1 MTYTCVIVDDEP
13 PSHQVLKSHIDRI
26 PGLKLVAEF
35 HNAKDAGNYLKSNNT
50 DILLLDIQMPEVTG
64 IEFLRSLAVKPITIF
79 TTAFRDYAFE
89 GFELGVIDYLL
100 KPVNFERFE
109 MAIQRA
115 TDFMHMSR
123 PENAIDFEILIK
135 SGTRKLLIDYRKIIY
150 AQGLKDYTILHTAD
164 KKYVV
169 KGSVKAFEEYLPS
182 DYFLRVHKSFIVAK
196 NQVKLVYKNKI
207 ELMNVSIPIGRS
219 YKEVLGKFLGE
230 RGPYRGGSEEDNAED
245 TQ

>member
-1 MTYTCVIVDDEP
+1 MTYTCVLVDDEP
-13 PSHQVLKSHIDRI
+13 PSHQVLRSHIERI
-26 PGLKLVAEF
+26 PNLKLVAGF
-35 HNAKDAGNYLKSNNT
+35 YNAKDAGRYLKANDT

-64 IEFLRSLAVKPITIF
+64 IDFLRSLEVKPITIF

-100 KPVNFERFE
+100 KPVQFERFE

-115 TDFMHMSR
+115 VDFIHMSR

-135 SGTRKLLIDYRKIIY
+135 SGTKKVLVDYRKIIY
-150 AQGLKDYTILHTAD
+150 AQGLKDYTILHTAE

-182 DYFLRVHKSFIVAK
+182 DYFIRVHKSFIVAR
-196 NQVKLVYKNKI
+196 NQVKLVHKNKI

-219 YKEVLGKFLGE
+219 YKEALDNFLQ
-230 RGPYRGGSEEDNAED
+230 RK
-245 TQ
+245 Q

>member
-1 MTYTCVIVDDEP
+1 MNYNCVIVDDEP
-13 PSHQVLKSHIDRI
+13 PSHQVLKSHIERI
-26 PGLKLVAEF
+26 PNLQLASEFYNAE
-35 HNAKDAGNYLKSNNT
+35 DAGRYLKTNST

-64 IEFLRSLAVKPITIF
+64 IEFLRSLPVKPITIF

-109 MAIQRA
+109 MAIRRA
-115 TDFMHMSR
+115 VDFMQMSR

-135 SGTRKLLIDYRKIIY
+135 SGTKKVLIDFRSIIY
-150 AQGLKDYTILHTAD
+150 AQGLKDYTILYTAD

-169 KGSVKAFEEYLPS
+169 KGSVKAFEEFLPA

-207 ELMNVSIPIGRS
+207 ELENVSIPVGRS
-219 YKEVLGKFLGE
+219 YKEVLDKFLEE
-230 RGPYRGGSEEDNAED
+230 R
-245 TQ
+245 

>member
-26 PGLKLVAEF
+26 PNLQLAAEF
-35 HNAKDAGNYLKSNNT
+35 FNAKDAGSYLKSNNA

-64 IEFLRSLAVKPITIF
+64 IDFLRSLAVKPITIF

-100 KPVNFERFE
+100 KPVHFERFE
-109 MAIQRA
+109 ISIRRA
-115 TDFMHMSR
+115 TDFMQMSK
-123 PENAIDFEILIK
+123 ENPIDFEILIK
-135 SGTRKLLIDYRKIIY
+135 SGTKKLLVDIRSIIY
-150 AQGLKDYTILHTAD
+150 AQGLKDYTIIHTTD

-182 DYFLRVHKSFIVAK
+182 EYFLRVHKSFIVAK

-207 ELMNVSIPIGRS
+207 ELENVSIPVGRS
-219 YKEVLGKFLGE
+219 YKEVLE
-230 RGPYRGGSEEDNAED
+230 RYLTER
-245 TQ
+245 

>member
-26 PGLKLVAEF
+26 PNLRLAAEF
-35 HNAKDAGNYLKSNNT
+35 FNAKDAGNYLKSNSV

-79 TTAFRDYAFE
+79 STAYRDYAFE

-100 KPVNFERFE
+100 KPVHFERFE
-109 MAIQRA
+109 IAIRRA
-115 TDFMHMSR
+115 TDFMQMSK
-123 PENAIDFEILIK
+123 EDSIDFEILIK
-135 SGTRKLLIDYRKIIY
+135 SGTKKLLVDIRSIVY
-150 AQGLKDYTILHTAD
+150 AQGLKDYTIIHTTD

-207 ELMNVSIPIGRS
+207 ELENVSIPVGRS
-219 YKEVLGKFLGE
+219 YKEALDSFL
-230 RGPYRGGSEEDNAED
+230 SKKS
-245 TQ
+245 